1 MERRADGVAREEGT
15 LLVTEGAPDRW
26 SLGCQRPT
34 LQIQG
39 ARFLVTRPWTSRD
52 YRSAQGRMLLKA
64 DICGEKA
71 LLLSGLKGV
80 SVCV

>member
-1 MERRADGVAREEGT
+1 MGLAREEGT

-39 ARFLVTRPWTSRD
+39 CPLPGHPSVDKQRLQE
-52 YRSAQGRMLLKA
+52 RSGQDAF
-64 DICGEKA
+64 E
-71 LLLSGLKGV
+71 S
-80 SVCV
+80 